1 MRHQDI
7 SAGHFLELKPE
18 RRDAYALTDSVLYV
32 LAVVPRP
39 GYKVPWIKC
48 RTGSVGEGMF
58 RPEDFRRD
66 LGTDSEVL
74 AADLVRCETC
84 SAPLDPL
91 ARFPGGLCISCFEK
105 SEEAGRALTGG
116 EILGMFGGSVRI

>member
-48 RTGSVGEGMF
+48 RCGAVGEGMF

-66 LGTDSEVL
+66 LGTDSEIL
-74 AADLVRCETC
+74 ADGVGRCEEC
-84 SAPLDPL
+84 RAPLDEL
-91 ARFPGGLCISCFEK
+91 ARFPGGLCIGCYSAT
-105 SEEAGRALTGG
+105 EEGRRPVSADELTA
-116 EILGMFGGSVRI
+116 MWGGSVR